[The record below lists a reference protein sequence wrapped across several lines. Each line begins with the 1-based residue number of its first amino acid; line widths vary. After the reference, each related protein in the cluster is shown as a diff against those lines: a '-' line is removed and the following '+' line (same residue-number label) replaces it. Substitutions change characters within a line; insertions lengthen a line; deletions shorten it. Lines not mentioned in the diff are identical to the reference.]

1 MSDVCGSAC
10 EWNEVERGTDT
21 CSTTKWPGGG
31 VPPATFSSDVKEP
44 VDEVDALNSVSA
56 GLKIIEREN
65 VLRVV
70 VRQRL

>member
-1 MSDVCGSAC
+1 MR
-10 EWNEVERGTDT
+10 VEQGQNAEPTRF
-21 CSTTKWPGGG
+21 PPLFHYQVARG
-31 VPPATFSSDVKEP
+31 VPPGTFSSNVKEP

-70 VRQRL
+70 VRKRL